1 MLIDVSNSVKRK
13 SARFRAP
20 PRIPDTGFRAPEGPI
35 PGLETADILAIDCET
50 HDPRI
55 DQFGPGWARND
66 GYIAGVSIATRDA
79 GWYFPLRH
87 VFDPAENI
95 PRPDEFWR
103 WLRWLLN
110 ENSVPVVGAN
120 LLYDL
125 GWLSTHGVEP
135 RGPLHDV
142 QYAEALIDTYAEVAL
157 EVLGRKYCHRGKDT
171 PALYEWIREAYPGT
185 PEARLRA
192 DIYRSPVALVGP
204 YAIEDAR
211 LPIEVMDA
219 QAPILARDGLEYVYR
234 LECDLIPM
242 LVAMRRRGVKVD
254 LEFAAQ
260 AKVELEREIAARY
273 AGLKADYGQP
283 LPDTDSRRVGA
294 YLSAL
299 GVEVPRTKEGNYSV
313 TKDWLKNSDHP
324 AAKTINEIREYEKLI
339 GTFING
345 HIFGAQVNGRVYP
358 QLHQLR
364 SDESGTMV
372 GRFSSSTPNLQQIPA
387 RTKHGKLIRK
397 CFVKDDDAVC
407 WTKFDYSQVHYRILA
422 HYAVGPGS
430 DELRARYC
438 GDKRTDY
445 HLDVYMKVAPLMG
458 WSTTDPEQI
467 EQNRRPVKN
476 VNFGLLYGQS
486 VRRLQSSLGFS
497 EDIARKFFDAY
508 FQGAPYVRPT
518 MQAIEDEMRAKGYI
532 DTILGRRIYFK
543 DWEPVPNHDKERP
556 LPFHA
561 ARAKWGDSIQ
571 LAYGYRAIN
580 YRFQGS
586 EPDIMKSGMRAL
598 WQSGV
603 LQYTG
608 IPHITVH
615 DELDFSRPSDDPI
628 VREAFDYAQRVLEG
642 VIKLRVPLLVD
653 RSEGPNWGEAK

>member
-1 MLIDVSNSVKRK
+1 MLFDKATLTKRK
-13 SARFRAP
+13 DARRRTP
-20 PRIPDTGFRAPEGPI
+20 PPIPETGFRVPEGPI
-35 PGLETADILAIDCET
+35 SGLETADILAIDCET
-50 HDPRI
+50 YDPRLGE
-55 DQFGPGWARND
+55 FGPGWARGD
-66 GYIAGVSIATRDA
+66 GWIVGVSIATRNA

-87 VFDPAENI
+87 VFDPSENI
-95 PRPDEFWR
+95 QRPDEFWH

-120 LLYDL
+120 LIYDM
-125 GWLSTHGVEP
+125 GWLSVHGVRP
-135 RGPLHDV
+135 RGTLHDV
-142 QYAEALIDTYAEVAL
+142 QYAEALIDTFAEVSL
-157 EVLGRKYCHRGKDT
+157 DVLARKYCQRGKETDL
-171 PALYEWIREAYPGT
+171 LYDWIREAYPGT
-185 PEARLRA
+185 PETRLRN
-192 DIYRSPVALVGP
+192 DIYRSPVALAGP

-211 LPIEVMDA
+211 LPIEILD
-219 QAPILARDGLEYVYR
+219 QQLPILARDGLDYVYR

-242 LVAMRRRGVKVD
+242 LVAMRERGVRVNV
-254 LEFAAQ
+254 EFAEQ
-260 AKVELEREIAARY
+260 AKVVLKEEIERRY
-273 AGLKADYGQP
+273 KQLKDDYGLP

-294 YLSAL
+294 FLSQL
-299 GVEVPRTKEGNYSV
+299 GVTVPRGDTGYSV
-313 TKDWLKNSDHP
+313 RKDWLKNLDHP
-324 AAKTINEIREYEKLI
+324 AAKIILEIREREKLI

-345 HIFGAQVNGRVYP
+345 HILGAQVNGRIYP
-358 QLHQLR
+358 QFHQLR
-364 SDESGTMV
+364 SDEGGTKV
-372 GRFSSSTPNLQQIPA
+372 GRFASSTPNLQQIPA
-387 RTKHGKLIRK
+387 RTKEGKLIRK
-397 CFVKDDDAVC
+397 AFMMDDGAVC

-438 GDKRTDY
+438 NDKKTDY
-445 HLDVYMKVAPLMG
+445 HRDVYMNVAPLMG
-458 WSTTDPEQI
+458 WSTTNEEQI

-486 VRRLQSSLGFS
+486 VRRLQSTLGFS

-532 DTILGRRIYFK
+532 DTILGRRIYFNE
-543 DWEPVPNHDKERP
+543 WEPLDNRERHAP
-556 LPFHA
+556 LPYHA
-561 ARAKWGDSIQ
+561 ARAKWGNNIQ

-603 LQYTG
+603 LDYTG
-608 IPHITVH
+608 VPHVTVH
-615 DELDFSRPSDDPI
+615 DELGFSRMDDSPI
-628 VREAFDYAQRVLEG
+628 VQQAFEYTQYVLENT
-642 VIKLRVPLLVD
+642 IKLRVPLLVD